1 MKVSKYADRTYVY
14 DNTEENAEA
23 KILFRMTDGK
33 LVKQYLSDLPIWTIP
48 ILNIQSNL

>member
-1 MKVSKYADRTYVY
+1 MKASKYADRTYVY

-33 LVKQYLSDLPIWTIP
+33 LAKQYMTELPMWTEP
-48 ILNIQSNL
+48 ILNI